1 MAQKVTFGST
11 TSVPFERANGRREK
25 TRDVMVLRWC
35 LISVVLL
42 LPIGIG
48 GCSGL
53 VSGAQDLA
61 PLAHSVTLSWTSS
74 TSSVMG
80 YHVYR
85 GTQPGGPY
93 KKLNSTPLAAVTYN
107 DSTVQSGLTYFY
119 VVTAVDSNNVESG
132 YSNEISAPIP

>member
-1 MAQKVTFGST
+1 
-11 TSVPFERANGRREK
+11 
-25 TRDVMVLRWC
+25 MVRRWC
-35 LISVVLL
+35 LIPLLLL
-42 LPIGIG
+42 LPIVAG

-53 VSGAQDLA
+53 VSGQQIPA

-74 TSSVMG
+74 ASSVIG

-85 GTQPGGPY
+85 GTQAGGPY
-93 KKLNSTPLAAVTYN
+93 TKLNSTPLAAVIYN

-132 YSNEISAPIP
+132 YSNEISATIP